1 MEQGQEATPGRRKTD
16 DQGRVSLRRPSNGC
30 GERCPS
36 TFPTLSTSSTGGQ
49 QNRGRLVKH
58 GLVIPLDD
66 EELLHLYRILVDRD
80 EAGALAFLDQHL
92 RKKALQELEGG

>member
-1 MEQGQEATPGRRKTD
+1 M
-16 DQGRVSLRRPSNGC
+16 
-30 GERCPS
+30 
-36 TFPTLSTSSTGGQ
+36 
-49 QNRGRLVKH
+49 KH